1 MVKTQG
7 IKYPKALAKG
17 ETSTRQKLIDQLYAQ
32 PSLFEEEE
40 LKALGKIEEL
50 KKSLFSFNA
59 YESIIFDG
67 LCKLCMEAYNGTHSN
82 LLLKIEKGIEEHI
95 DVIERLNNPTETH
108 YRSVLSLEETQKVFC
123 GDNYK
128 MYWPLVYENIKRLA
142 YELPKKRCL
151 VLGKKLYID
160 TVPLKID
167 LIYEDGSDS
176 KKLKTLGPRL
186 TKEKIIEGKEYAPNS
201 EARKIVG
208 IDIEYYK
215 PLFLPVI
222 ELNKRKKPG
231 TAYIITPP
239 YFQLSI
245 ISTIERLETSVD
257 ECLKGRQKLLK
268 GNGQTLNWAKET
280 TNIYIEHL
288 KESWKNL
295 ICISP
300 LEMRRFYLYLALHD
314 NHKGAYITIEN
325 LMDFVE
331 SCFPGLI
338 DSDRDGNRKLY
349 PSRYKELI
357 EKKLEPMLYLF
368 KIMTHEGEM
377 DGGQLVPLKLSLTDM
392 ETGEEFGKKT
402 NNLRIEC
409 MKSKSFFSNYTLEKF
424 SDELADLTKIAP
436 YSPKMLGNSN

>member
-1 MVKTQG
+1 MKV
-7 IKYPKALAKG
+7 
-17 ETSTRQKLIDQLYAQ
+17 
-32 PSLFEEEE
+32 
-40 LKALGKIEEL
+40 LGKIEEL

-59 YESIIFDG
+59 YESIVFDG
-67 LCKLCMEAYNGTHSN
+67 LCKLCMEAYDGRHIGTHTN

-95 DVIERLNNPTETH
+95 DVVERQNNPTETH
-108 YRSVLSLEETQKVFC
+108 YRSVLSLEETQRVFC

-128 MYWPLVYENIKRLA
+128 MYWPLVFKNIKELA
-142 YELPKKRCL
+142 YEPPKKKSL

-160 TVPLKID
+160 AVPLNID

-186 TKEKIIEGKEYAPNS
+186 TKEKIIEGKEYAPHS
-201 EARKIVG
+201 ETRQIVG
-208 IDIEYYK
+208 IAIEYYK
-215 PLFLPVI
+215 PLFSPII
-222 ELNKRKKPG
+222 ELNKRKRPG
-231 TAYIITPP
+231 TTYIITPP

-245 ISTIERLETSVD
+245 INTIERLETNVS
-257 ECLKGRQKLLK
+257 EGLKRKQKLLK
-268 GNGQTLNWAKET
+268 ENGQALNWTKEKT
-280 TNIYIEHL
+280 GAYIEQL
-288 KESWKNL
+288 KGSWQNL

-314 NHKGAYITIEN
+314 NHKGAYITIED

-377 DGGQLVPLKLSLTDM
+377 DGGQLVPLKLSLTDK

-436 YSPKMLGNSN
+436 YSPKLLGN